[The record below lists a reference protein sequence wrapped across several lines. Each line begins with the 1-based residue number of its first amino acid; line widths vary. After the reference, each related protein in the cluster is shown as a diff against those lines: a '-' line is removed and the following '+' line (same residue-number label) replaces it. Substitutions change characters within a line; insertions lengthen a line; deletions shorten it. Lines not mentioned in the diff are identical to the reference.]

1 MQQQKVTNTTSAM
14 MTYCGFNS
22 HSVSWDVFF
31 IFSCSSKLPSSVLS
45 NIFIITFADRQ
56 RNQILLKFLL
66 ITGFCK
72 KGHRCSCA
80 DAPKYQSAVLPSVI
94 IDREFDTLKSK
105 KVPQSLEIGL
115 FFCQIFIFII

>member
-14 MTYCGFNS
+14 MTYCGFNYQ
-22 HSVSWDVFF
+22 SVSSDVIFM
-31 IFSCSSKLPSSVLS
+31 FSCSSKLTSSVLS
-45 NIFIITFADRQ
+45 NIFIITFSDRLL
-56 RNQILLKFLL
+56 NQILLKFLL

-94 IDREFDTLKSK
+94 IDQTAL
-105 KVPQSLEIGL
+105 
-115 FFCQIFIFII
+115 